1 MDILNKL
8 NPQQQQAVTAGD
20 GRVLVLA
27 GPGSGKTRVLTRR
40 VAYLID
46 HLNVSPYAILAM
58 TFTNKAAREMKGR
71 VETMLGPRA
80 RGVWVG
86 TFHAVCARILRQQV
100 NHIPFTSNFVIYDT
114 DDQTR
119 LMKQVLKDLG
129 MDDKTNRPNS
139 LLNYISQAKNNLVL
153 PDEFNPSNYRE
164 RIVKPVYERYQSML
178 QANNALDFDDL
189 LLWTVRLL
197 AENNEVREQYARSF
211 QHILV
216 DEFQDTN
223 EVQYEILRLL
233 SYANG
238 NLFAVGDEDQSIYR
252 WRGADYRNVMRF
264 EEDYPDCQKI
274 LLEQNYR
281 STQLVLDV
289 AQGVINK
296 NKNRTPKHLFT
307 HNDRGARVILH
318 EADDDQ
324 GEAQFVV
331 DHIRRQMNSGAHGN
345 DFAIMYRTNAQSRRF
360 EEAFLHA
367 GMSYTIVGAQ
377 RFYGRREVKDII
389 AYLYLIHNPADEINL
404 GRVINVPP
412 RKIGAKAAQ
421 SLAGA
426 ARQAGKRQQAVLLDL
441 GQHMDKSPY
450 WGQMGRG
457 AAALANFGRM
467 LIKWQEKALTEELP
481 ALFDAI
487 LEDTGYHMYLDD
499 GTEEGESRWENV
511 QELRKQ
517 AYEYRE
523 GGLSEFLE
531 NLALVSDQDTLQ
543 DTSDSPTM
551 LTLHASKG
559 LEFNQVFI
567 TGLDE
572 GLLPHSRS
580 FDDPEEM
587 AEERRL
593 LYVGITRARKQLYL
607 VRAEQRFT
615 YGQPSYSQPSRFL
628 SNIDEE
634 LIQQD
639 GKKKRGQ
646 LFSSTY
652 SSWDKP
658 EKKTQ
663 RWTSS
668 SWQQKSRYSES
679 DEPRKAPPMR
689 SKPLKKK
696 KQSESKWNLKPRT
709 SGSTAAKQTPK
720 RAPTAAPRAV
730 ETQFKAGMK
739 VSHAKFGPGEVR
751 ESSVD
756 ESGEEVVKVYFS
768 DQDREIKILTSFAK
782 LDILE

>member
-1 MDILNKL
+1 MDILSNL

-46 HLNVSPYAILAM
+46 HLNVPPYAILAM
-58 TFTNKAAREMKGR
+58 TFTNKAAKEMKAR
-71 VETMLGPRA
+71 VETMLGSHA

-86 TFHAVCARILRQQV
+86 TFHSVCARILRQQV
-100 NHIPFTSNFVIYDT
+100 NNIPFTSNFVIFDA

-129 MDDKTNRPNS
+129 MDDKTNRPGS
-139 LLNYISQAKNNLVL
+139 LLNYISNAKNNLIL
-153 PDEFNPSNYRE
+153 ADEFTPINYRE
-164 RIVKPVYERYQSML
+164 QIVKPVYERYQSML

-197 AENNEVREQYARSF
+197 TDNAEVREQYSHSF
-211 QHILV
+211 QHVLV

-223 EVQYEILRLL
+223 QVQYEILRLL
-233 SYANG
+233 SYKNG

-264 EEDYPDCQKI
+264 EEEYPDCQKI

-281 STQLVLDV
+281 STQLVLDA

-296 NKNRTPKHLFT
+296 NTNRTPKRLFT
-307 HNDRGARVILH
+307 DNDRGARIILH

-331 DHIRRQMNSGAHGN
+331 DSIRRQMRSGAKGS

-404 GRVINVPP
+404 ARVINVPT
-412 RKIGAKAAQ
+412 RKIGSKSLENLAAAAQ
-421 SLAGA
+421 AAGL
-426 ARQAGKRQQAVLLDL
+426 RQQAVLLDL
-441 GQHMDKSPY
+441 ARNKEKSPY
-450 WGQMGRG
+450 WDKMGRG
-457 AAALANFGRM
+457 APALASFGRM
-467 LIKWQEKALTEELP
+467 LVKWQEKALTEELP
-481 ALFDAI
+481 ALFDSI
-487 LEDTGYHMYLDD
+487 LQDTEYHMYLDD

-523 GGLSEFLE
+523 GGLSGFLE

-543 DTSDSPTM
+543 DTGDSPTL

-572 GLLPHSRS
+572 ELLPHSRS

-593 LYVGITRARKQLYL
+593 LYVGITRARKQVYL

-615 YGQPSYSQPSRFL
+615 YGQPSYSRPSRFL
-628 SNIDEE
+628 ENIDEA
-634 LIQQD
+634 LIERD
-639 GKKKRGQ
+639 GKKKQSQ
-646 LFSSTY
+646 LFSTTY
-652 SSWDKP
+652 SSWGNAENKP
-658 EKKTQ
+658 Q

-668 SWQQKSRYSES
+668 GWQQKNRFAES

-689 SKPLKKK
+689 AEPVKQKKE
-696 KQSESKWNLKPRT
+696 SESEWNLKKRT
-709 SGSTAAKQTPK
+709 TGNAVARPTPK
-720 RAPTAAPRAV
+720 RAPTAAPRNV

-739 VSHAKFGPGEVR
+739 VSHAKFGSGEVR

-756 ESGEEVVKVYFS
+756 ASGEEVVRVYFS

-782 LDILE
+782 LDIIE